1 MQTIE
6 IDAKL
11 FEQAEANARSG
22 GFSSVKVYV
31 EHLLTKEFA
40 KSKDEQAQDDEIT
53 RKMEETGY
61 LDEGLDI

>member
-6 IDAKL
+6 LDAKL
-11 FEQAEANARSG
+11 LEQAEANARSG
-22 GFSSVKVYV
+22 GFSSVKVYI
-31 EHLLTKEFA
+31 EHILVKEFA
-40 KSKDEQAQDDEIT
+40 KSKEEQVQDEEIT